1 MFNSKR
7 LVALLLLWLWVCPS
21 TAFAALSGSTIWE
34 VETGGSDTLNGGAFD
49 PSQTAGMNTDGAAT
63 SATGTAPVFTSA
75 SYNFV
80 AGDVGAWIYIASGTN
95 WTAGWYKISLVASNA
110 ATLNATIGQA
120 VLKAGTPTTA
130 AGCATTA
137 SPTSAT
143 WTIDYSQQS
152 SAQFAYTDL
161 VSAGTGLTVSS
172 VAHPFGKQQ
181 VGNSLVVTGGT
192 NFNLGRFVLASI
204 GALNVAT
211 VIGPTNITTGAGASG
226 TGGLGGALVSPGQ
239 STASAVAG
247 NTVFIQTGTYPVTT
261 ATQAV
266 SGGTMKPN
274 SNGSNFALRGYGV
287 TRGDLASPP
296 TIQLG
301 SGVSSATILQ
311 PNSYLYAENLVLD
324 CNAQTASL
332 GVSLVGNAIFLYKIT
347 VKNAV
352 TGGFNL
358 SSATN
363 GFCLSCVA
371 TGCAG
376 YGFSAAVGQVFM
388 LCEAYS
394 NTAIGFQTTGA
405 YFCLSYNNTGSTTD
419 GFQGSCLGC
428 VAYNNGRDGFGSGQ
442 DGAFVNCIAEG
453 NARYGFNQRRQSSS
467 ILNCATYNNTSGNNL
482 SSPVPVGPLAGITP
496 LSVSAFINASGT
508 NFGLNNTAGGGAL
521 CRALGIPG
529 KFPVASTTGYQDIG
543 AAQSQCT
550 SGSSTSSVGCGIIG
564 QIQQEMRR
572 RAIQEAAFAHNT
584 RMERK
589 WGFADKLPRPD
600 LKWPLAIFGLAGW
613 GGLVYVR
620 LKK

>member
-120 VLKAGTPTTA
+120 VLKGNTSMSTA
-130 AGCATTA
+130 NGCAATA
-137 SPTSAT
+137 SPTGAT

-161 VSAGTGLTVSS
+161 ASAGTGLTVSS

-192 NFNLGRFVLASI
+192 NFNTGWFVLASI

-226 TGGLGGALVSPGQ
+226 TGGLGGAFASPGG
-239 STASAVAG
+239 VAALPVS
-247 NTVFIQTGTYPVTT
+247 NTVFLQSGTYSITT
-261 ATQAV
+261 ASTNV
-266 SGGTMKPN
+266 SGGCWANNSATVVLVGYSTNRIYANTDTKPLMQI
-274 SNGSNFALRGYGV
+274 A
-287 TRGDLASPP
+287 
-296 TIQLG
+296 
-301 SGVSSATILQ
+301 SGVSTTTLFAGGNGTTIVNIAADGNNQTSAKPSNAAAVFFRCSFTRFNVAAAGAMYLLCSATA
-311 PNSYLYAENLVLD
+311 N
-324 CNAQTASL
+324 
-332 GVSLVGNAIFLYKIT
+332 
-347 VKNAV
+347 
-352 TGGFNL
+352 
-358 SSATN
+358 SATA
-363 GFCLSCVA
+363 FVSSCF
-371 TGCAG
+371 G
-376 YGFSAAVGQVFM
+376 
-388 LCEAYS
+388 CEAYS
-394 NTAIGFQTTGA
+394 NTATPFAASLAVG
-405 YFCLSYNNTGSTTD
+405 CLSYNNTGGSTD
-419 GFQGSCLGC
+419 GFTVGQRSMTANS
-428 VAYNNGRDGFGSGQ
+428 VAVGNGRNGFGSTNNQ
-442 DGAFVNCIAEG
+442 SVVVNCIAEA
-453 NARYGFNQRRQSSS
+453 NAGMGYSQGALFN
-467 ILNCATYNNTSGNNL
+467 CGAYNNTGGATTNPGKYPFPTLIVPTGSFFVNAAATNFALNNL
-482 SSPVPVGPLAGITP
+482 VNQGALARAAGI
-496 LSVSAFINASGT
+496 L
-508 NFGLNNTAGGGAL
+508 GA
-521 CRALGIPG
+521 
-529 KFPVASTTGYQDIG
+529 FPVAATTGYQDIG

-550 SGSSTSSVGCGIIG
+550 GGSSTSSVGCGIIG

-584 RMERK
+584 RIERK

-613 GGLVYVR
+613 GGLAYIR